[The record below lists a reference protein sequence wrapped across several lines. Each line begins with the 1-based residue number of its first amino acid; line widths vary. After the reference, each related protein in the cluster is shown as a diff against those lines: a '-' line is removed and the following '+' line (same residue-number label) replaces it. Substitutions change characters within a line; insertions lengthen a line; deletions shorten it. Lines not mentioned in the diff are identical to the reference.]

1 MEFKKLINY
10 NSAIDNRNLLE
21 IVDLNALRFLYQ
33 IHFMK
38 LSDKIK
44 IQYYFHR
51 YHTTL
56 TGYHIQG
63 KGSYVTSA
71 KISR

>member
-1 MEFKKLINY
+1 
-10 NSAIDNRNLLE
+10 
-21 IVDLNALRFLYQ
+21 
-33 IHFMK
+33 MK